1 MRATLTI
8 TARELLSL
16 FCSPVAYIVMAAFL
30 MLTGVLV
37 LVTGSFAPGQPA
49 TLRSFF
55 QFTPY
60 VLAIVL
66 PAISMRLISEEYRSG
81 TIESLMTAPIDDWQM
96 VVGKYLAALGFYA
109 IMIVFTVAYLV
120 MMIVFGRPDIGASL
134 ASYLGLLLVGAMFLA
149 VGLFTSSLT
158 RNQIV
163 AWILAAIPLMLLV
176 WFADYIVQKL
186 EGGGREFFQRINIGR
201 HLDQF
206 NRGLITLE
214 SVAFFALAALMFVF
228 FSVKVV
234 ESKRWR

>member
-8 TARELLSL
+8 TGRELLSL

-49 TLRSFF
+49 TLRNFF

-96 VVGKYLAALGFYA
+96 VVGKYFAALAFYA
-109 IMIVFTVAYLV
+109 IMILFTVAYLV
-120 MMIVFGRPDIGASL
+120 MMVIFGRPDIGASL

-158 RNQIV
+158 KNQIV
-163 AWILAAIPLMLLV
+163 AWILAAVPLMLLV
-176 WFADYIVQKL
+176 WFAQFIVQKL
-186 EGGGREFFQRINIGR
+186 EGSGREFFQRVNIER

-214 SVAFFALAALMFVF
+214 SVTFFALASLLFVF
-228 FSVKVV
+228 FSVKAV

>member
-1 MRATLTI
+1 MRSTI
-8 TARELLSL
+8 TIMNRELLSL
-16 FCSPVAYIVMAAFL
+16 FCSPVAYIVMAGFL
-30 MLTGVLV
+30 LLTGVLV

-49 TLRSFF
+49 SLRNFF

-60 VLAIVL
+60 VLSIVL

-81 TIESLMTAPIDDWQM
+81 TIESLMTAPITDWQM
-96 VVGKYLAALGFYA
+96 VLGKYLAAVGFYA
-109 IMIVFTVAYLV
+109 IMILFTVGYLAL
-120 MMIVFGRPDIGASL
+120 MMVFGNPDVGASL

-149 VGLFTSSLT
+149 FGLLTSSLT

-163 AWILAAIPLMLLV
+163 AWIVATVPLMLMV
-176 WFADYIVQKL
+176 WFATFIVQRL
-186 EGGGREFFQRINIGR
+186 DGSSRELFQRMNIER

-214 SVAFFALAALMFVF
+214 SVVFFLGASAVFVF
-228 FSVKVV
+228 FSIKVV